1 MSTVQTARVEVE
13 IDINGMKSVVDNT
26 IKDIG
31 ELRMI
36 CGKIIHNSTENS
48 NQNRRKKLELINSD
62 ANYMEHCM
70 EKVYQQLMAVYVSLG
85 FMGKEDQQ

>member
-1 MSTVQTARVEVE
+1 MSTEQTRKIE
-13 IDINGMKSVVDNT
+13 IDIEGMKSVVNST

-36 CGKIIHNSTENS
+36 CSKVIHNSTES
-48 NQNRRKKLELINSD
+48 PNQNRRQKLEQINND

-70 EKVYQQLMAVYVSLG
+70 EKVYQQLLAVYVSLG
-85 FMGKEDQQ
+85 FMGKEDQ

>member
-1 MSTVQTARVEVE
+1 MSTEQTRKIE
-13 IDINGMKSVVDNT
+13 IDVEGMKSVVDNT

-36 CGKIIHNSTENS
+36 CGKIIHNSTESPNL
-48 NQNRRKKLELINSD
+48 NRRKKLETINAD

-85 FMGKEDQQ
+85 FMSKEDQE

>member
-1 MSTVQTARVEVE
+1 MSTEQTRKIE
-13 IDINGMKSVVDNT
+13 IDIDGMKSVVNNT

-36 CGKIIHNSTENS
+36 CSKVIHNSTES
-48 NQNRRKKLELINSD
+48 PNQNRRKKLEQINND

-85 FMGKEDQQ
+85 FMGKKNQQ

>member
-1 MSTVQTARVEVE
+1 MSTEQTRKIE
-13 IDINGMKSVVDNT
+13 IDIDGMKSVVDNT

-36 CGKIIHNSTENS
+36 CGKVIHNSTES
-48 NQNRRKKLELINSD
+48 PNQNHRKKLEIINTD
-62 ANYMEHCM
+62 AKCM

-85 FMGKEDQQ
+85 FMGKENQE

>member
-1 MSTVQTARVEVE
+1 MSTEQTRKIE
-13 IDINGMKSVVDNT
+13 IDIDGMKSVVNNT

-36 CGKIIHNSTENS
+36 CSKVIHNSTESPNV
-48 NQNRRKKLELINSD
+48 NRRKKLETINTD

-70 EKVYQQLMAVYVSLG
+70 EKIYQQLMAVYVSLG
-85 FMGKEDQQ
+85 FMSKEDQ

>member
-1 MSTVQTARVEVE
+1 MSTEQTRKIE
-13 IDINGMKSVVDNT
+13 IDIDGMKSVVNST

-36 CGKIIHNSTENS
+36 CSKVIYNSTES
-48 NQNRRKKLELINSD
+48 PNQNRRKKLEIINND
-62 ANYMEHCM
+62 AKYMEHSM

-85 FMGKEDQQ
+85 FMGKEDQ